1 MTYDIYSRR
10 GISYFASLCILIG
23 LLGAGLVIGSLVSA
37 GIWAAMTGKSVLS
50 MEKEILNPANVHAVR
65 VLQIVS
71 TFFIFFLPA
80 YFTALIINRKPIR
93 FLGFNFHFSLRQLV
107 LVILIM
113 MASLPLVGAL
123 SELNKII
130 PVPSAWAG
138 FFKKLEDSYSQQVE
152 VLAKITGISDY
163 LISLV
168 VMAFVPAI
176 FEESLFRGGMQNIL
190 QRWLK
195 NPTLAIIITSIIF
208 SAIHFSY
215 YGFIPRLALGIVLGL
230 IFYYSGSLWLCIIAH
245 FFNNSLVVSQIYY
258 LTSKGKSIEE
268 AMNESYPLWYGAI
281 GIVLLT
287 GLFILY
293 KRVSAIDR
301 RKKTP
306 AEDIALQEKWMV

>member
-10 GISYFASLCILIG
+10 GITYPASFFILLLFIG
-23 LLGAGLVIGSLVSA
+23 GGLIVGSLASA

-50 MEKEILNPANVHAVR
+50 MEKEILNPANVQAVR

-80 YFTALIINRKPIR
+80 FFVALILNKKPLR

-113 MASLPLVGAL
+113 VASLPLVGAL

-130 PVPSAWAG
+130 PVPSSWAG
-138 FFKKLEDSYSQQVE
+138 VFKKLEETYSQQVE

-168 VMAFVPAI
+168 VMALLPAI
-176 FEESLFRGGMQNIL
+176 FEESLFRGGLQNIL
-190 QRWLK
+190 QRWTK
-195 NPTLAIIITSIIF
+195 SPILAIVITSIIF

-215 YGFIPRLALGIVLGL
+215 YGFIPRLALGVVLGL
-230 IFYYSGSLWLCIIAH
+230 IFYYSGSLWLSIVAH
-245 FFNNSLVVSQIYY
+245 FFNNALVVSQIYY

-268 AMNESYPLWYGAI
+268 AMNESYPIWYGAVS
-281 GIVLLT
+281 IVLLT

-293 KRVSAIDR
+293 KRFSAIDR
-301 RKKTP
+301 RRKTP
-306 AEDIALQEKWMV
+306 TEEIALQEKWMA